1 MFSHANNFELS
12 IVKLTLLITLGQ
24 IIIWDPG
31 SILTMQFWNVNEL
44 FTRKSPATYTIP
56 VIELP
61 INAEFGKDVPWP
73 I

>member
-1 MFSHANNFELS
+1 M
-12 IVKLTLLITLGQ
+12 ITLGQ